1 MCVKWCVF
9 GRYYDRSGPP
19 KVTNSD
25 AKRKCIC
32 DFVLMNNISLNLV
45 VLIIVSAIFFRTAK
59 CKNCCFHTPCSFQV
73 IMQTDALTNASCK
86 CSI

>member
-1 MCVKWCVF
+1 MCVKWCVL

-45 VLIIVSAIFFRTAK
+45 VLIIVSAIFFVPQSAK
-59 CKNCCFHTPCSFQV
+59 IVVFTHPVVFKLSCR
-73 IMQTDALTNASCK
+73 QTH
-86 CSI
+86 